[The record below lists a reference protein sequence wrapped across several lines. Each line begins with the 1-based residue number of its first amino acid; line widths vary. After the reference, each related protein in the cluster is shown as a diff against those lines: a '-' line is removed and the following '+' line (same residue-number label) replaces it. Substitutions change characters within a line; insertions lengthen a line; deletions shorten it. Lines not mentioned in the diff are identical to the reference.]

1 MNTSR
6 NPFFGRIAALRGARS
21 FAYPIDM
28 SLSLCSVRLA
38 LSPRR
43 GGAQHFGVGE
53 ANSGCSRKRLAPP
66 VTCRSHNPEILNFW
80 RYS

>member
-21 FAYPIDM
+21 LAYPIDM

-38 LSPRR
+38 L
-43 GGAQHFGVGE
+43 H
-53 ANSGCSRKRLAPP
+53 
-66 VTCRSHNPEILNFW
+66 PEILNFR